1 MQALFRI
8 LDHLDSQGGRETSA
22 YVAVEVHRTE
32 GSVPREV
39 GTVMVV
45 GRHDFFGTIGGG
57 HLEYEALEKARSY
70 LAVSHPLPG
79 SVEVHRYA
87 LGPKMGQCCGGV
99 VWLQFQIVT
108 ADQLRALARADLAQR
123 PQVAIFGGGHVGEA
137 LVQQL
142 LLLSMKVHWVDSRE
156 DGVALAP
163 GALRLAP
170 SPLLSTE
177 HCDPVQDAVADLPAC
192 SKVVIMSFSHAEDL
206 DIVEACLRRQRAR
219 SDLAWIGLIGSQSK
233 WASFRHRLVAKG
245 FNDDEVAQVVC
256 PIGSPVVRGKEP
268 AVIAL
273 AVAVQLEARPYPL
286 LSTQKPQPSALEK

>member
-8 LDHLDSQGGRETSA
+8 LAHLDSQGGRETSP
-22 YVAVEVHRTE
+22 YVAVKVHRTE

-39 GTVMVV
+39 GTVMAV
-45 GRHDFFGTIGGG
+45 GQHDFFGTIGGG

-70 LAVSHPLPG
+70 FAVSHPLPG

-108 ADQLRALARADLAQR
+108 ADQLRALVRADLAQR
-123 PQVAIFGGGHVGEA
+123 PQMAIFGGGHVGEA

-156 DGVALAP
+156 DGVGSAT
-163 GALRLAP
+163 GALGLAP

-177 HCDPVQDAVADLPAC
+177 HCDPVQDAVADLPAF
-192 SKVVIMSFSHAEDL
+192 SKVVIMSFSHAEDF
-206 DIVEACLRRQRAR
+206 DIVEACLRRQRGL
-219 SDLAWIGLIGSQSK
+219 SDLAWIGLIGSRSK
-233 WASFRHRLVAKG
+233 WASFHHRLAAKG
-245 FNDDEVAQVVC
+245 FNHDELAQVVC
-256 PIGSPVVRGKEP
+256 PIGLPAITGKEP

-273 AVAVQLEARPYPL
+273 AVAAQLLARPAPL
-286 LSTQKPQPSALEK
+286 LSTQKPQPGGL